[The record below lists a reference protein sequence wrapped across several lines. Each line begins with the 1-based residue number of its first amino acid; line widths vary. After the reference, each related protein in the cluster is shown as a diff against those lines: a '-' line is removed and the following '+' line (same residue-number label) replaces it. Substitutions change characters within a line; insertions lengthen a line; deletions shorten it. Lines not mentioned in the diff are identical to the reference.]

1 MSIARVEY
9 ERRVHTRAPCRVAV
23 RELHPQRRV
32 EARAINISEGGLY
45 LQRLVGDVPTAG
57 EHLELEISLPGEAP
71 MRVFGRV
78 LTPKHEVF
86 YPAGAVAFTHLSSA
100 AALRLRRFVHSRGRR
115 PIRGVPIGRVGLV
128 PMLQLGPPQLLVD

>member
-1 MSIARVEY
+1 MPIAHLEY
-9 ERRVHTRAPCRVAV
+9 ERRIHTRAPCRVAV

-45 LQRLVGDVPTAG
+45 LQRLLGDVPVAG

-78 LTPKHEVF
+78 LAPKDEVF

-100 AALRLRRFVHSRGRR
+100 AALRLRRFVHTRGRR
-115 PIRGVPIGRVGLV
+115 PVRGVPLARVGLV
-128 PMLQLGPPQLLVD
+128 PMLQLAVPSLRAD